1 MKKLYSKPEIAYE
14 DFTPSTSIAAGCE
27 KIANM
32 SENSCGI
39 LLPDMGFSIFL
50 EGVGACKD
58 YPIADGSEK
67 LDGVCY
73 HNPYGENNVFN
84 S

>member
-1 MKKLYSKPEIAYE
+1 MKKIYSKPEIVYE

-27 KIANM
+27 KLANM
-32 SENSCGI
+32 SEDSCGI

-50 EGVGACKD
+50 ENVEACKEF
-58 YPIADGSEK
+58 PVEDGSKESNW
-67 LDGVCY
+67 VCY
-73 HNPYGENNVFN
+73 HVPDGENNVFA